1 MKTALI
7 TGASSGLGKEFVRQ
21 LADDPAIAQFW
32 VIARRKER
40 LLELQKFT
48 SKPVI
53 AIPLDL
59 CDPHSFD
66 ILTEKLQAEKP
77 DITVLVAAA
86 GLGSIGKTE
95 ELSVAET
102 NRMID
107 LNCRAAA
114 AVTRLCL
121 PYMHK
126 GARILEIASIAAFQ
140 PMPGFNV
147 YAASKAF
154 LMSYTKALHH
164 ELLPRHIKVTCVCPY
179 WVKDTEFIPKAR
191 ITGNSF
197 RHTPLASVS
206 KSVVRLSLAASKAN
220 LWVCT
225 PGIVTTAQRIVAK
238 VIPHCIVVPFMDLI
252 RHF

>member
-66 ILTEKLQAEKP
+66 ILAEKLQAEKP

-140 PMPGFNV
+140 PMPGFNDSTMNCCQDI
-147 YAASKAF
+147 SKSHVSAHIGSKIPNSSPKPEQPETVF
-154 LMSYTKALHH
+154 ATPRWHPSPKALSACH
-164 ELLPRHIKVTCVCPY
+164 LPHPRQTCGY
-179 WVKDTEFIPKAR
+179 A
-191 ITGNSF
+191 
-197 RHTPLASVS
+197 HQASS
-206 KSVVRLSLAASKAN
+206 QQPSAL
-220 LWVCT
+220 
-225 PGIVTTAQRIVAK
+225 
-238 VIPHCIVVPFMDLI
+238 
-252 RHF
+252 